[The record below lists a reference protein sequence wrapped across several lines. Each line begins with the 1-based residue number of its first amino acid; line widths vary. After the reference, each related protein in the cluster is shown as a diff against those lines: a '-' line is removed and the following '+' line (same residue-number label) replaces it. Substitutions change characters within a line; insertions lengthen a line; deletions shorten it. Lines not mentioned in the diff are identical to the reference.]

1 MRLCYT
7 TVALLL
13 IDVDAKVRRLR
24 NDGQHKLQVLENH
37 LKDEQADDAL
47 PPVVVVTAK
56 ADKEWIVE
64 DVPIDYNGM

>member
-1 MRLCYT
+1 MRLCCT

-13 IDVDAKVRRLR
+13 IGVDAKVRRLR
-24 NDGQHKLQVLENH
+24 NDGQHKLPVLENH
-37 LKDEQADDAL
+37 LKDEQADDVL